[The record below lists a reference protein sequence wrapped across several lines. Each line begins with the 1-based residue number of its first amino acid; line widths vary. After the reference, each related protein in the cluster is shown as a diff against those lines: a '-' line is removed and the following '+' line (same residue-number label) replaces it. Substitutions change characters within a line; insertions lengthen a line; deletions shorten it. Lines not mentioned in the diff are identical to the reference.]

1 MGLDTVVNDIKDE
14 ARARAEE
21 IVEEAEAEK
30 EEKLEEARE
39 RAEEL
44 KQEARE
50 DAESEADALREQ
62 EVSSAKLEA
71 RKMKSREE
79 RDLLA
84 DLRADVRDELAA
96 LDEDREGLTATLLED
111 GIEELGETEGVV
123 YVAEGD
129 EEMVEE
135 LLEDVDGFEVGGT
148 TDVLGG
154 VVVEAAD
161 GKVRVDNSFDSVLE
175 RVWNDSLREVS
186 ARLLGEE
193 E

>member
-44 KQEARE
+44 KQEARR

-71 RKMKSREE
+71 RKMKSRKE